1 MTALANAYTAEH
13 EMFRDTARRFFEKE
27 VKPFHAQWEEDGIVP
42 KELWRKAGAQGLLCM
57 SVPEEYGG
65 VGGDFLYSAIAIE
78 EQGRIGASGPGFSLH
93 TDITTPYFMAYASEE
108 QKKHW
113 LPKMVSGEVIT
124 AIAMTEPGTGSDLQA
139 VKTTA
144 VKDGNELVINGSKT
158 FITNGQNADLIIVV
172 CKTDPKAG
180 AKGTSLVLV
189 EADREGFKRGRNLE
203 KIGLKAQD
211 TSELFFDNVRVPT
224 TNMLGADG
232 MGFVQL
238 MQMLP
243 QERLV
248 VAIQAV
254 AAMELALAETIK
266 YVRERKAFGKS
277 ILDFQNTRFK
287 LAELKTKAHIARV
300 FVDDCTAKHLKGELD
315 VPTAAMA
322 KYWTSDL
329 QCSLI
334 DECLQ
339 LFGGYGYTVEYPI
352 SRFYTDARIQ
362 RIYGGSSEIMRELV
376 ARSILGRG

>member
-13 EMFRDTARRFFEKE
+13 QMFRETARRFFEKE
-27 VKPFHAQWEEDGIVP
+27 VQPFHAKWEEDGIVP
-42 KELWRKAGAQGLLCM
+42 KEVWRKAGAQGLLCM

-78 EQGRIGASGPGFSLH
+78 EQGRVGASGPGFSLH
-93 TDITTPYFMAYASEE
+93 TDITTPYFLAYASEE

-124 AIAMTEPGTGSDLQA
+124 AIAMTEPGTGSDLQS

-189 EADREGFKRGRNLE
+189 EAEREGFKRGRNLE

-266 YVRERKAFGKS
+266 YTRERKAFGKS
-277 ILDFQNTRFK
+277 IIDFQNTRFK

-339 LFGGYGYTVEYPI
+339 LFGGYGYMWEYPI
-352 SRFYTDARIQ
+352 ARLYADARVQ
-362 RIYGGSSEIMRELV
+362 KIYAGTNEIMKEL
-376 ARSILGRG
+376 IGRTL

>member
-277 ILDFQNTRFK
+277 ILDFQNARFK

-339 LFGGYGYTVEYPI
+339 LFGGYGYMWEYPI
-352 SRFYTDARIQ
+352 ARLYADARVQ
-362 RIYGGSSEIMRELV
+362 KIYAGTNEIMKEL
-376 ARSILGRG
+376 IGRTL